1 MLEGA
6 RSGYGNRVRAAVE
19 LRRAGGVEGLIKRG
33 ALRGGLAYELA
44 VRGVEVVQVLDP
56 SDEPVPGA
64 ISDTGEAQSRI
75 LGVLEGADLVLALAG
90 GHVTSEVMRL
100 MGSNTKLVVV
110 DVSPEVA
117 LRVMGME
124 VAQSV
129 TIMSD
134 VAGFLRSL
142 DAALG

>member
-1 MLEGA
+1 M
-6 RSGYGNRVRAAVE
+6 
-19 LRRAGGVEGLIKRG
+19 
-33 ALRGGLAYELA
+33 
-44 VRGVEVVQVLDP
+44 EVVQVLDP